1 MNSPEALKFEDFPNP
16 PIFDELGKSN
26 QVKYLK
32 NYLKDLG
39 AKKLLIEPN
48 YFDRDYLSEF
58 STFYSTSTRGY
69 KNTCKRLHFFSTDV
83 NRELFLEVAGGG
95 GNGEALNTLNKNYLG
110 FCVLRPIKACLGR
123 TVLKWYKDKEP
134 STNKRVISSRNYK
147 CHIAGVELNIKGL
160 AWQQQD
166 TGVGA
171 CATIALWSALQAS
184 AFDDFHTVPTTVE
197 VTKAGHKTASL
208 GARTFPSEGLHDYQ
222 LYEAIKELG
231 LSPMVQSGDLI
242 AQSGELKNERF
253 FTKSRF
259 ISSVAS
265 YIRSGYPVI
274 LLGKLQCGE
283 EEAKHAVCITGFRE
297 KQADEIKSTKSLI
310 LMDQVSEILY
320 IHDDNIGANARFKIK
335 ETVINNEI
343 VSPVL
348 QLEAPQNSN
357 FKINNYQIIPQTLVV
372 AIHNDLR
379 ASPAQLFNQGLEIIS
394 LFYKWFF
401 KTSAPLTLGVRFI
414 KLTDYIHT
422 ELGRLLSGNPKILS
436 QLRMNLWEKVE
447 PMSLHLGLIR
457 IGIRGSSLP
466 LMDIIYDTTDSDLYA
481 FAHIPFIRTLDEIT
495 QHDVIKEIIPDH
507 KIKFGAHVSIWNTE
521 ST

>member
-1 MNSPEALKFEDFPNP
+1 MNSPQALKFEDFPNP
-16 PIFDELGKSN
+16 PIFDELGKSD
-26 QVKYLK
+26 QVEYLK

-69 KNTCKRLHFFSTDV
+69 KNICKRLHFFSDQNV
-83 NRELFLEVAGGG
+83 SRELFLKGAGG
-95 GNGEALNTLNKNYLG
+95 NKKALNSLQENYLG
-110 FCVLRPIKACLGR
+110 FCVLRPITACLGR
-123 TVLKWYKDKEP
+123 TVLKWYEDKEP
-134 STNKRVISSRNYK
+134 STNKRVISHRNYK
-147 CHIAGVELNIKGL
+147 CHIAGVELKIQGL

-166 TGVGA
+166 KGVGA
-171 CATIALWSALQAS
+171 CATVALWSALQAS

-231 LSPMVQSGDLI
+231 LSPMVQSGDLR
-242 AQSGELKNERF
+242 NERLF
-253 FTKSRF
+253 RKSRF

-274 LLGKLQCGE
+274 LLGKLQYGE
-283 EEAKHAVCITGFRE
+283 QEANHAVCITGFRE

-310 LMDQVSEILY
+310 LMDQASEILY
-320 IHDDNIGANARFKIK
+320 IHDDNIGANARFRIK
-335 ETVINNEI
+335 EEKRENNKA

-348 QLEAPQNSN
+348 CLEAPKNSK
-357 FKINNYQIIPQTLVV
+357 FKIDNYQNDYQIIPQTLVV
-372 AIHNDLR
+372 AVHNDLR

-401 KTSAPLTLGVRFI
+401 KKSAPLVLGVRFI

-447 PMSLHLGLIR
+447 PMSLHIGLVR
-457 IGIRGSSLP
+457 IGIAGSSLP

-481 FAHIPFIRTLDEIT
+481 FAHIPFIKTLDEIT
-495 QHDVIKEIIPDH
+495 QDDVIKKIIPDH
-507 KIKFGAHVSIWNTE
+507 KTKFGAHISIWNTE